1 MKKIVNS
8 DDEIWLVLSPG
19 LTNDTYA
26 MRVIYCRSIVP
37 LTRDACSEDLT
48 RQPHKA
54 KIYSAHKKCVTCYSF
69 LFEQLIQEQ
78 KHLELPLVGW

>member
-19 LTNDTYA
+19 LTNDPYEL
-26 MRVIYCRSIVP
+26 SIAVVP
-37 LTRDACSEDLT
+37 LTRDVCSEDLT
-48 RQPHKA
+48 SQPHKA
-54 KIYSAHKKCVTCYSF
+54 KINSAHKKCVTCYSF